1 MHSSCGM
8 NHHRERH
15 MIPYTFLKFSCVV
28 FDLFVFKAIQANSSR
43 GFPWREE
50 WSAEAGLL
58 NLSFVKRWW
67 LALKKNKAEGC
78 LIFIFSLLVASFW
91 VFSYKQTNKKSQPK
105 KTNKK
110 NPKTIVFD
118 ASSCCI
124 LRMFQMFPGNSVVY
138 GLWFCPASKGQNQML
153 CLWYESVQFLL

>member
-1 MHSSCGM
+1 MCWICICPVEWTTTERDTWYHTHS
-8 NHHRERH
+8 
-15 MIPYTFLKFSCVV
+15 LFSCVV
-28 FDLFVFKAIQANSSR
+28 FDVFVFKAIQANSSR

-58 NLSFVKRWW
+58 NLSFIKRWW

-91 VFSYKQTNKKSQPK
+91 VFSYKQTNKKLQPK
-105 KTNKK
+105 KK
-110 NPKTIVFD
+110 KTIVSD